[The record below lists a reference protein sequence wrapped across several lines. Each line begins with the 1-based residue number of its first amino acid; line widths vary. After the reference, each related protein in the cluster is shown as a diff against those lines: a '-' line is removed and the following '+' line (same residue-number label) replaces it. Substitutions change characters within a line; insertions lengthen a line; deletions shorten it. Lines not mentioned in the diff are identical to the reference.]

1 LWQFVIERFVNEQ
14 STKLWAQTRVRVW
27 PERYWLVSLSQAGLT
42 NAVTAITASLAR
54 FAAIVLEH
62 DEISLTVCD
71 EVWQKFAGQ
80 VEYNGAAG
88 PYRVITFILNVD
100 LGTSGYLLPAAT
112 RLAEAG
118 ISILPQ
124 CAYLK
129 DHLVIKEEDTAQAV
143 EIIKRLIAECQQ
155 RVVR

>member
-100 LGTSGYLLPAAT
+100 LGTSGYLLPVAT